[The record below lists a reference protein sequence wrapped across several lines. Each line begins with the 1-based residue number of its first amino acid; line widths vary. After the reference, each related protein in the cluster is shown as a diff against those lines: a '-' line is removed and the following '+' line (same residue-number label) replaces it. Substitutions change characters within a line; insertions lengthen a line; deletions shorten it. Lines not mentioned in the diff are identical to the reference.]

1 MVDTTVV
8 VFDTT
13 LRDGEQAPG
22 FSMRIEEKLRL
33 ARQLDEL
40 NVDIIEAGFPIA
52 SEADA
57 ESVRLVAT
65 EIRRPTIAAL
75 ARCVPADIDC
85 AGAALKPAAR
95 SRIHTFIATS
105 DLHLERKLR
114 ITREQCLETAVA
126 SVKRARQFTDDVQFS
141 AEDATRTDMDFL
153 RRIVEAVIDA
163 GATTINLPDTVG
175 YSTPDEIGEF
185 FTQIIASV
193 PNAHRAIFSA
203 HCHDDLGLAVA
214 NTIAAVRAGVRQV
227 ECTVNG
233 VGERAGNASL
243 EEIVMISKVRPDRAA
258 FTTRIRTP
266 QLFPTSQLLM
276 QLTGEAVQ
284 ANKAIVGRNA
294 FAHES
299 GIHQDGMLK
308 DRRTYEIMNPED
320 VGVPKTTLV
329 LGKHSGRHAIQKR
342 CEELGFALTKLE
354 VDRVYRQVVAIADR
368 QKHLGDAELIACI
381 EVVKQTETGK
391 TPASVGSAPPAVTRL
406 AQDGAGAGNGSAAAP
421 PPVEV
426 GYGHGV

>member
-1 MVDTTVV
+1 
-8 VFDTT
+8 
-13 LRDGEQAPG
+13 
-22 FSMRIEEKLRL
+22 
-33 ARQLDEL
+33 
-40 NVDIIEAGFPIA
+40 
-52 SEADA
+52 
-57 ESVRLVAT
+57 
-65 EIRRPTIAAL
+65 
-75 ARCVPADIDC
+75 
-85 AGAALKPAAR
+85 
-95 SRIHTFIATS
+95 ATS

-141 AEDATRTDMDFL
+141 AEDATRSDMDFL
-153 RRIVEAVIDA
+153 RRVVEAVIAA

-175 YSTPDEIGEF
+175 YCTPDEITEF
-185 FTQIIASV
+185 FTRVLSTV
-193 PNAHRAIFSA
+193 PNASQAVFST

-214 NTIAAVRAGVRQV
+214 NSIAAVRAGVRQV
-227 ECTVNG
+227 ECTING
-233 VGERAGNASL
+233 IGERAGNASL
-243 EEIVMISKVRPDRAA
+243 EEIVMIATVRPERTG

-266 QLFPTSQLLM
+266 QLFPSSQLLA
-276 QLTGEAVQ
+276 QLAGAPVQ

-342 CEELGFALTKLE
+342 CEDLGFALSKLE
-354 VDRVYRQVVAIADR
+354 VDRVYRQVITLADH
-368 QKHLGDAELIACI
+368 QKHIADAELISVI
-381 EVVKQTETGK
+381 EEVKDATTTQAAA
-391 TPASVGSAPPAVTRL
+391 PAAAVPTAPHA
-406 AQDGAGAGNGSAAAP
+406 AGNGGNGTTAP